1 MFITEKKN
9 HLLPIIPR
17 PMAKQKG
24 SIKNSNNAYDY
35 TTITDKTIGQN
46 SYQLLSSLITI
57 RFTLVQDN
65 HPS

>member
-1 MFITEKKN
+1 
-9 HLLPIIPR
+9 
-17 PMAKQKG
+17 MAKQKG